1 MTGDAPWWLLAVLIV
16 VSGATIAAV
25 AHDMRRRFPRKLAA
39 IRLIAEAEQACWD
52 ADFHTITD
60 RTEQP

>member
-1 MTGDAPWWLLAVLIV
+1 MSGDLTPGVLAVLTAA
-16 VSGATIAAV
+16 SALTIAAV

-52 ADFHTITD
+52 HDFRTITD
-60 RTEQP
+60 RLEQP